1 MTRRAFF
8 PLVLVL
14 GLVATVRA
22 QFTWSPSAS
31 SGAFGT
37 AANWQGNVVP
47 TSSSASTSLTF
58 GGWSTGTPIV
68 TLSSSFQTNSITLN
82 GSSVNYQ
89 LAGSG
94 GAILGLGSGG
104 ITANGGATITLLSS
118 LPIQL
123 LANQSWHASNA
134 TSVLAQGV
142 ISGAHKITKTGNF
155 SLTLGATNTF
165 SGGFELVD
173 GELILGT
180 SSVGTAGAATSGP
193 IGTGTLTFGA
203 SKTLG
208 VTGSDTTLHNNINL
222 GSFNATFATDSYGLT
237 LLGTISGSGGIIKT
251 GSGYVILGGANTFS
265 GGVTVADGYLKLAS
279 SSTGTS
285 GAVTSGPV
293 GTGPLSLDDDAT
305 LKVFG
310 ANRTLHNAIALG
322 SGDDITFD
330 NQGYDLTL
338 AGVISGS
345 GAITGYGGGRLI
357 LSGASTF
364 SGGTTINDTLILGS
378 SSVGTVNGAG
388 AVTAI
393 TSGPVGT
400 GTLDFN
406 GTDGIMGV
414 TGTSTFL
421 HNSIFLGTS
430 YGTTINVA
438 SGNLTLAGVISGS
451 DHLYKSGSG
460 SLTLTGA
467 NTFSGGLDINA
478 GSLLLSGSSVITYAS
493 MPYDITTSPA
503 GLGAVNLDA
512 GTTLAP
518 AAGAGK
524 VLLYNRVVLY
534 GDATIG
540 TPGSTDELRFET
552 KNGLSSGL
560 RGNVAGRTA
569 TIAGGVVTLA
579 ADPSAGEYTDPKI
592 GTYVVN
598 SGAGLIFA
606 FQSALPATGV
616 TAAAGSYV
624 GVANGALET
633 SPGVY
638 DANVGFTSDAVSS
651 LIAKLTP
658 ASFAGTFGF
667 DSEDPMSPATFYGN
681 FDFANFSNAS
691 FAGVGTLGAAI
702 LDDGAAIFAP
712 TSGPNANKLAFSAL
726 NGGLLQVN
734 TALITAHNFS
744 GVIIGRQ
751 DGRGDTGS
759 VVLSNS
765 GNNYTGGTSLISGTL
780 IVRNAAALGT
790 GPITASNATTA
801 PTSSA
806 NAPKLTTTQSGQ
818 ANLGLTIPNALV
830 VNTSYASGAF
840 GLGIGGT
847 DSFTLSGAIT
857 GTGVIDKYGSGTLT
871 ITGDG
876 SAFAGKTNLLAG
888 NLTIGSGG
896 TSGSLAGNIA
906 TSASTTLTFNRSDAV
921 SFSGVISGSG
931 ALMKHGAGNL
941 TLTNHSTLSG
951 GTTIAAGTLTIGNG
965 ATSGGIA
972 GSVVNNSTLAFNR
985 SDAVLFAETISGSGA
1000 VQKLGAGNLTLS
1012 GANTYSGGTTV
1023 SAGTLTATNA
1033 TGSAT
1038 GSGNVTIASGAA
1050 LSIGAGGTTGAV
1062 SGGITNSGTVTFN
1075 RSNDSTYA
1083 GDILGTGSFVK
1094 LGAGKLTLTG
1104 ASTFTGST
1112 QISAGILEIGVQNA
1126 LSTGTALTLSGTAT
1140 FDVDANQTIGS
1151 LASAISTT
1159 TTDIASGKTLTIHGG
1174 SNTTYA
1180 GVISGAGALDLT
1192 NASALTLTGANTFSG
1207 GTTVTSGT
1215 LSLLNATGSATGSGA
1230 VTVEASGL
1238 LAIGNGG
1245 TTGMISGNLT
1255 NNGAVTVNR
1264 SDNSTFAGTISG
1276 GGTSTKLGAGT
1287 LSLTGNV
1294 SQSGVTISAGT
1305 VSIGD
1310 GGTTGTLNSNVTNNA
1325 TLAFNRSDAS
1335 SYAGVVSGTGQLR
1348 KDGAGTLTLTG
1359 ASTYTGN
1366 TTLTG
1371 GTLNVGVANALPAT
1385 TQLSLGTG
1393 SILDVD
1399 FNQTIAGFLGT
1410 SGLGSTIDLASG
1422 ITFTVA
1428 MPVANTSTN
1437 FQGSLTG
1444 TGLFAV
1450 SGAGGNIVLL
1460 TGTIGGGITT
1470 SVGSGATL
1478 LIGSGGTITGPINN
1492 TGTLNFTSPG
1502 TQNLSGVI
1510 SGPGGLS
1517 LATGTTITLSG
1528 NNTFTGPTII
1538 NGGKLVVTGSN
1549 TGGGTM
1555 NINSGGIL
1563 GGTGS
1568 FSGPVTVST
1577 GGTVSPGASP
1587 GTLSVG
1593 ATTFSG
1599 GGNFDFDI
1607 NNTAGT
1613 PGSQWD
1619 LLSISGALT
1628 ITATSATPFNVKL
1641 YSLDLSNN
1649 SALVANFN
1657 NANSYSWKFVQTS
1670 GGITGFASDAFQF
1683 NTSNFQNSLGTG
1695 HFFVSNIGNDLFVNF
1710 TPVPEPSTYAL
1721 MALGLGLIVV
1731 LARRRRS

>member
-1 MTRRAFF
+1 MARRAFF
-8 PLVLVL
+8 PLVLFCVF
-14 GLVATVRA
+14 AAIARA
-22 QFTWSPSAS
+22 QFTWSPSVG
-31 SGAFGT
+31 SGTFGT
-37 AANWQGNVVP
+37 AANWSGGLAPAAN
-47 TSSSASTSLTF
+47 SLLTF
-58 GGWSTGTPIV
+58 GSAASSSPTV
-68 TLSSSFQTNSITLN
+68 TLTTAYSTAGLTFN
-82 GSSVNYQ
+82 GSSVDYTLTTSNAST
-89 LAGSG
+89 LS
-94 GAILGLGSGG
+94 IGSGG
-104 ITANGGATITLLSS
+104 ISILSSSITFGSALPIALTANQTWSVGSGAGFTVAG
-118 LPIQL
+118 P
-123 LANQSWHASNA
+123 
-134 TSVLAQGV
+134 
-142 ISGAHKITKTGNF
+142 ISGSFGLTKAG
-155 SLTLGATNTF
+155 
-165 SGGFELVD
+165 SGY
-173 GELILGT
+173 LILG
-180 SSVGTAGAATSGP
+180 A
-193 IGTGTLTFGA
+193 
-203 SKTLG
+203 
-208 VTGSDTTLHNNINL
+208 
-222 GSFNATFATDSYGLT
+222 
-237 LLGTISGSGGIIKT
+237 
-251 GSGYVILGGANTFS
+251 ANTFT
-265 GGVTVADGYLKLAS
+265 GGVSVSAGTLKLAS
-279 SSTGTS
+279 SSTGAP

-293 GTGPLSLDDDAT
+293 GTGTLNLADDT
-305 LKVFG
+305 KLKAFG
-310 ANRTLHNAIALG
+310 GNRTLHNAITSTAH
-322 SGDDITFD
+322 SHVKFD
-330 NQGYDLTL
+330 NDGNDLTL
-338 AGVISGS
+338 AGVISGDIE
-345 GAITGYGGGRLI
+345 ITAEGSGRLI
-357 LSGASTF
+357 LSGANTFENRLTVDGSTV
-364 SGGTTINDTLILGS
+364 ILGT
-378 SSVGTVNGAG
+378 SSVGTVNASG
-388 AVTAI
+388 AVTGI

-400 GTLDFN
+400 DDLKFTGYNSLL
-406 GTDGIMGV
+406 GV
-414 TGTSTFL
+414 TGLATTL
-421 HNSIFLGTS
+421 HNSIVLDTYYS
-430 YGTTINVA
+430 EVTIDSG

-451 DHLYKSGSG
+451 DTYLKKTGSG

-467 NTFSGGLDINA
+467 NIFGNGISINA
-478 GSLLLSGSSVITYAS
+478 GSLLLKGSSVITYAS
-493 MPYDITTSPA
+493 MPYDITSSPV
-503 GLGAVNLDA
+503 GLGSVNLDA

-592 GTYVVN
+592 GTYAVN
-598 SGAGLIFA
+598 SGAALIFA
-606 FQSALPATGV
+606 FQSALPATGI
-616 TAAAGSYV
+616 TAAIGSYV

-638 DANVGFTSDAVSS
+638 DANVGFTSDTVSS
-651 LIAKLTP
+651 LIAKLSP

-667 DSEDPMSPATFYGN
+667 DSEDPLTPATFYGS
-681 FDFANFSNAS
+681 FDFSGFSNAN
-691 FAGVGTLGAAI
+691 FAGISTLGSAI
-702 LDDGAAIFAP
+702 LDSGSNIFAP

-734 TALITAHNFS
+734 SALITAHNFS

-765 GNNYTGGTSLISGTL
+765 GNNYSGGTSLISGTL
-780 IVRNAAALGT
+780 IVRDAAALGS
-790 GPITASNATTA
+790 GAVTASNATTA

-806 NAPKLTTTQSGQ
+806 NAPKLTTTQSGRGS
-818 ANLGLTIPNALV
+818 LGLNISNALV
-830 VNTSYASGAF
+830 VNTSYASGTY

-876 SAFAGKTNLLAG
+876 SAFAGNTNILAG
-888 NLTIGSGG
+888 TLRLGDGGS
-896 TSGSLAGNIA
+896 TGSLAGNIA
-906 TSASTTLTFNRSDAV
+906 TSAGTTLTFDRSNAT
-921 SFSGVISGSG
+921 SFSGVVSGSG
-931 ALMKHGAGNL
+931 ALLKQGAGNL
-941 TLTNHSTLSG
+941 TLTNHSTFSG
-951 GTTIAAGTLTIGNG
+951 GTTINAGTLTIGNG

-972 GSVVNNSTLAFNR
+972 GSVVNNATLAFNR
-985 SDAVLFAETISGSGA
+985 SDAVLFAGTISGTGA
-1000 VQKLGAGNLTLS
+1000 VQKLAAGNLTLS

-1083 GDILGTGSFVK
+1083 GNILGTGSLIK

-1112 QISAGILEIGVQNA
+1112 QINAGILEIGAQNA

-1140 FDVDANQTIGS
+1140 FDVDADQTIAS

-1180 GVISGAGALDLT
+1180 GVISGAGAIDIT

-1207 GTTVTSGT
+1207 GTTITSGT
-1215 LSLLNATGSATGSGA
+1215 LSLLNTTGSATGTGA
-1230 VTVEASGL
+1230 ITVEASGT
-1238 LAIGNGG
+1238 LAVGNGG
-1245 TTGMISGNLT
+1245 TTGFIGGNLT

-1264 SDNSTFAGTISG
+1264 SDNTTYAGTISG
-1276 GGTSTKLGAGT
+1276 AGTSTKLGAGT
-1287 LSLTGNV
+1287 LSLTGSV

-1310 GGTTGTLNSNVTNNA
+1310 GGTAGTLNSSVTNNA

-1335 SYAGVVSGTGQLR
+1335 TYADVVSGSGQLR

-1359 ASTYTGN
+1359 ANTYTGN
-1366 TTLTG
+1366 TSVTG
-1371 GTLNVGVANALPAT
+1371 GTLRVGVANALPVT

-1393 SILDVD
+1393 STLDVD
-1399 FNQTIAGFLGT
+1399 FNQTVAGFLGT
-1410 SGLGSTIDLASG
+1410 SGLGATIDLASG

-1437 FQGSLTG
+1437 FQGNLSG

-1450 SGAGGNIVLL
+1450 SGAGGNTVLL

-1478 LIGSGGTITGPINN
+1478 LIGSGGNITGPV
-1492 TGTLNFTSPG
+1492 TTSGTLNFTSPG
-1502 TQNLSGVI
+1502 NQTLSGVI
-1510 SGPGGLS
+1510 SGTGGLNIS
-1517 LATGTTITLSG
+1517 AGTTTLSG
-1528 NNTFTGPTII
+1528 NNTFSGPTSIA
-1538 NGGKLVVTGSN
+1538 GGKLVVTGTN
-1549 TGGGTM
+1549 TGGGTVT
-1555 NINSGGIL
+1555 IGSGGVF
-1563 GGTGS
+1563 GGSGS
-1568 FSGPVTVST
+1568 FSGPVIVNS
-1577 GGTVSPGASP
+1577 GGSVSPGNSP

-1593 ATTFSG
+1593 ATTFAG
-1599 GGNFDFDI
+1599 GGNFDFEI
-1607 NNTAGT
+1607 NSVTGT
-1613 PGSQWD
+1613 PGTQWD
-1619 LLSISGALT
+1619 LLSVSGALT
-1628 ITATSATPFNVKL
+1628 ITATSGSPFTVNLK
-1641 YSLDLSNN
+1641 SLTLADT
-1649 SALVANFN
+1649 AGLVSDFN
-1657 NANSYSWKFVQTS
+1657 NTNSYTWKFVQTS
-1670 GGITGFASDAFQF
+1670 GGVSGFAADKFQF
-1683 NTSNFQNSLGTG
+1683 NTSNFQNSLGIG
-1695 HFFVSNIGNDLFVNF
+1695 SFFVTNIGNDLFVNF

-1721 MALGLGLIVV
+1721 MALGLGVIVV